1 MSTASSESA
10 SANASSATEPRLVEL
25 EVRYTHLEHQVAEL
39 NQIVFEQHRS
49 IEHLQKE
56 LAALRGNVQ
65 ALGDPLSNEPPPP
78 Y

>member
-1 MSTASSESA
+1 MSTASSEPTPA
-10 SANASSATEPRLVEL
+10 SAPEPRMVEL

-39 NQIVFEQHRS
+39 SQIVFEQHRS

-56 LAALRGNVQ
+56 LKALRGNVQ
-65 ALGDPLSNEPPPP
+65 AMGDPLSNEPPPH